1 MILWSP
7 LIVPHARTGR
17 EPNARAR
24 ALDGAAAPCIGTAIR
39 GAAAHSGSA
48 ALSLTRSLSLAA
60 ALCLTVAFAADF
72 PGTLKVSF
80 RTSDCDGASGLGSV
94 NVDHITRVQPTGCA
108 NGRKLKQVL
117 TRTPNGAN
125 EVFTITEDEAVKL
138 EAQIQRI
145 MDARQ
150 KALEQTKPV
159 IINR

>member
-1 MILWSP
+1 MQNRS
-7 LIVPHARTGR
+7 IVA
-17 EPNARAR
+17 AMLL
-24 ALDGAAAPCIGTAIR
+24 AL
-39 GAAAHSGSA
+39 
-48 ALSLTRSLSLAA
+48 ALPA
-60 ALCLTVAFAADF
+60 AFAATY
-72 PGTLKVSF
+72 PGALKVTF

-94 NVDHITRVQPTGCA
+94 NVDHISRIQPYDCP

-117 TRTPNGAN
+117 TRTPAGAN
-125 EVFTITEDEAVKL
+125 EVFTITEDEAVKV